1 MELMMNNQAE
11 IDFLMKHIK
20 SDSVVLEWGSGGS
33 TIAIS
38 KIAKIFVSIEHDIDW
53 YENVITC
60 LKFNFES
67 YQSGS
72 YMGMRTDFFTT
83 GSLRNFKNHCKYHY
97 VPRNKEEAAGDDGTI
112 KDYFDYVNIAKNYNK
127 IFDVI
132 FIDGRARVECA
143 KVAVQL
149 LKPGGVIIIH
159 DYRNPV
165 EKYRRYEYEVV
176 EEFLTHTGGE
186 YALHSFIPKETI
198 QEEPLKL
205 MAWRNIDISLLN
217 NSAMNIEKA
226 KTMGWYDPK
235 VCEAMN
241 AFYEKEVK
249 PFDLSNHGHVAVFV
263 KLLNQIDKSAG
274 VNLVDIGTGVG
285 WINDYCKGFE
295 FTGSDLAWVLQG
307 CAMNYFPNLFYKACD
322 VLTDDVCWIERYDVV
337 VANGF
342 IDVQP
347 DALQVLKKLLPHVKG
362 YFLLHRQEI
371 TEQGITS
378 EIENGNYVGQTVH
391 SIINRAELLHL
402 LDQMN
407 FEIIAEEACPFA
419 NWENGGSSF
428 LFRKRKSWALNKM
441 DHYLNSKYFA
451 GVTNGSYLEAGANDG
466 LRQSNTMYFEQYKN
480 WSGILIEPML
490 SQYHQCR
497 ANRGP
502 VNIVVYGALVA
513 EDYSKEVVDMI
524 YTPECHGL
532 MSVVDNENAPELL
545 KRVGNE
551 PTEKCQVPALSLNTI
566 LQKIWH
572 RDNWI
577 DLMVL
582 DVEGHE
588 KDALKGMDF
597 KIWGVNYL
605 LIEQLNG
612 LDPEIA
618 IALEPFFELLE
629 VVGEHDYLFKRRL

>member
-20 SDSVVLEWGSGGS
+20 SDSAVLEWGSGGS
-33 TIAIS
+33 TFAIS
-38 KIAKIFVSIEHDIDW
+38 KIAKFFVSIEHDAEW
-53 YENVITC
+53 YRNIVQC
-60 LKFNFES
+60 LKSVYPGHRSGYDFGLRV
-67 YQSGS
+67 QS
-72 YMGMRTDFFTT
+72 FTT
-83 GSLRNFKNHCKYHY
+83 QYTERLFEQHCKYY
-97 VPRNKEEAAGDDGTI
+97 FVPRNKEEALADDGTLE
-112 KDYFDYVNIAKNYNK
+112 DYFDYVNAPKSYNR

-143 KVAVQL
+143 KVATQL
-149 LKPGGVIIIH
+149 LRPGGVILIH

-165 EKYRRYEYEVV
+165 EKYRRYEYEIV

-186 YALHSFIPKETI
+186 YALHSFVPTSFLPKIPINHTFPAI
-198 QEEPLKL
+198 
-205 MAWRNIDISLLN
+205 N

-263 KLLNQIDKSAG
+263 KLLNQVNKSAG
-274 VNLVDIGTGVG
+274 VNLLDIGTGVG
-285 WINDYCKGFE
+285 WISDYCKDFE

-322 VLTDDVCWIERYDVV
+322 VLTDDVSWIERYDVV

-347 DALQVLKKLLPHVKG
+347 DALEVLKKLLPHVKG

-371 TEQGITS
+371 TEKGITS

-407 FEIIAEEACPFA
+407 FEIVAEEACPFA

-441 DHYLNSKYFA
+441 DHYLNSRYFA
-451 GVTNGSYLEAGANDG
+451 GVTHGLYLEAGANDG

-497 ANRGP
+497 ANRSP

-513 EDYSKEVVDMI
+513 EDYPKEVVDMV

-532 MSVVDNENAPELL
+532 MSVVNNEAAPELL
-545 KRVGNE
+545 KKIGNE
-551 PTEKCQVPALSLNTI
+551 PIEKCQVPALALNTI

-572 RDNWI
+572 KDNWI
-577 DLMVL
+577 DLMIL
-582 DVEGHE
+582 DVEGYE
-588 KDALKGMDF
+588 KEALKGMNF
-597 KIWGVNYL
+597 KVWGVHYV

-618 IALEPFFELLE
+618 TMLEPFFELLE
-629 VVGEHDYLFKRRL
+629 VVGDHDYLFKRRL